1 MQFFSS
7 VYYLNNYLKVLT
19 LTIVSYGNRK
29 LKPIVTNLLLCEKQM
44 NRRSECKFLDNSM
57 TFLCRF
63 CKRDFV
69 LSASHNDT
77 QKIFHKILF
86 IMPTHYILT
95 PGKKWFCTNL
105 NEKGYKNSHFNQFR
119 CRGFARAR
127 IKIDNHMI
135 IKIGLDWIFFHVKQ
149 PSSSLYGSII
159 SLNWRN
165 VGGVFWLLLLLYS
178 WDPHLVYSPT
188 RTRYV
193 CKQQLYS
200 FKGFFMHVKTLL
212 TLSRLE
218 IAEAHEI
225 RA

>member
-1 MQFFSS
+1 MWQI
-7 VYYLNNYLKVLT
+7 YYSAKNKWIEV
-19 LTIVSYGNRK
+19 
-29 LKPIVTNLLLCEKQM
+29 
-44 NRRSECKFLDNSM
+44 SECKFLDNST

-149 PSSSLYGSII
+149 QPIWVYYFLELKKCGRSILTSFVVIFLRSSSGI
-159 SLNWRN
+159 
-165 VGGVFWLLLLLYS
+165 
-178 WDPHLVYSPT
+178 
-188 RTRYV
+188 
-193 CKQQLYS
+193 
-200 FKGFFMHVKTLL
+200 
-212 TLSRLE
+212 
-218 IAEAHEI
+218 
-225 RA
+225 